1 MPGSKRIGWML
12 LSALSAALAGLVAR
26 KLVTVTWRAT
36 TGHEIPAEDDDR
48 SISVAEAAAWA
59 AGVGAA
65 VGVARVLSRRGVA
78 KAWEATTGEPP
89 PGDEK
94 KL

>member
-1 MPGSKRIGWML
+1 MFASKRIGWMVV
-12 LSALSAALAGLVAR
+12 SALSASLAGLLAR
-26 KLVTVTWRAT
+26 KLVALAWNAG

-48 SISVAEAAAWA
+48 SIGAGEALAWA

-65 VGVARVLSRRGVA
+65 AGVARVVSRRTAAV
-78 KAWEATTGEPP
+78 AWEKTVGEPP

>member
-1 MPGSKRIGWML
+1 MA
-12 LSALSAALAGLVAR
+12 LSALSATLAGVAAR
-26 KLVTVTWRAT
+26 KLVTVAWKAG
-36 TGHEIPAEDDDR
+36 TGHEIPVEDDDR
-48 SISVAEAAAWA
+48 SIGVAEAAAWA

-65 VGVARVLSRRGVA
+65 VGVARVLSRRAAA
-78 KAWEATTGEPP
+78 KTWEKTVGEPP